1 MNTNTTVPSRE
12 PKKRGRPKG
21 SKNKKKTKR
30 QKQIEAVAAVNDD
43 FERAFQN
50 VPAIDNFGRIKER
63 TDDNVNDNSNDDNDK
78 LEETETFGTNLLP
91 VGLVDHDEDVLAIDE
106 KGKDNSD
113 GACHTSG
120 MVG

>member
-30 QKQIEAVAAVNDD
+30 QKQIEAAAAANNE

-50 VPAIDNFGRIKER
+50 VPAIDNIGTIEETRV
-63 TDDNVNDNSNDDNDK
+63 DDNLNDVDK
-78 LEETETFGTNLLP
+78 SEETETFGTN
-91 VGLVDHDEDVLAIDE
+91 
-106 KGKDNSD
+106 
-113 GACHTSG
+113 
-120 MVG
+120 

>member
-1 MNTNTTVPSRE
+1 MGGQ
-12 PKKRGRPKG
+12 KDQKIKRRQ
-21 SKNKKKTKR
+21 KR
-30 QKQIEAVAAVNDD
+30 QKQIEAAAAANDD

-50 VPAIDNFGRIKER
+50 VPAIDNIGRIEER
-63 TDDNVNDNSNDDNDK
+63 TDDNVNDNSNNDDDK

-106 KGKDNSD
+106 EGKDNSD